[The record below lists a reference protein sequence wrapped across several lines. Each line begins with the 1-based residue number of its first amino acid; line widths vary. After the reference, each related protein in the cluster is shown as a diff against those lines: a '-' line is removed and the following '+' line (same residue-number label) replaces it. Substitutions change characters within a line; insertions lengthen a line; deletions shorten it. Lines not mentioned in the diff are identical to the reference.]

1 MKKSILIAF
10 LSVFALTSIFG
21 QSPITVNTLPI
32 APASLTTCV
41 GGTVNVVYNITNTS
55 ASPLTWTGVTFKVQF
70 NNMVTPT
77 IIGTT
82 APVTITIPASS
93 TTGNFTV
100 VASIPSVPDGL
111 YDIRV
116 RMYNT
121 FNTPINNASPV
132 TPHKIYAKNAPA
144 APVITPSGS
153 LSVCV
158 GSSVQ
163 LTSSAASTYTWSNGA
178 NTASI
183 SVTPTANTVYTVST
197 SNQCGISTSAGTTVN
212 VIFNPS
218 ISITSIGSN
227 SICVGQSL
235 TLNSSAINYTNITW
249 SNAQTGNSITV
260 SNAASY
266 YATATNACSTAISNT
281 ITVVVNP
288 LPIVSAVTS
297 SSLVCVGVSSTLT
310 ASGANTYTWYPPVL
324 TTASIAVNPPSNTTY
339 TVLGKDNTTGCVNT
353 ATVVQNKIPSPVLNV
368 VTSNPLLCVG
378 QSATLTVSGANTY
391 SWSGGPNTN
400 TFLVSPTT
408 NTVYNVS

>member
-297 SSLVCVGVSSTLT
+297 SSLVCVGV
-310 ASGANTYTWYPPVL
+310 
-324 TTASIAVNPPSNTTY
+324 
-339 TVLGKDNTTGCVNT
+339 
-353 ATVVQNKIPSPVLNV
+353 
-368 VTSNPLLCVG
+368 
-378 QSATLTVSGANTY
+378 Y
-391 SWSGGPNTN
+391 S
-400 TFLVSPTT
+400 FDL
-408 NTVYNVS
+408 YLKL